1 MLGPE
6 LRTGR
11 NLGAGSV
18 SLTDRYDQLEEL
30 WNEAVREGQEI
41 IRQRQRERAAPPP
54 PPSSRTTQRTCTVPL
69 WIGRGGASTYAGSTT
84 VPCEER

>member
-18 SLTDRYDQLEEL
+18 YLTDRYDSD
-30 WNEAVREGQEI
+30 WDHYGRVRL
-41 IRQRQRERAAPPP
+41 
-54 PPSSRTTQRTCTVPL
+54 V
-69 WIGRGGASTYAGSTT
+69 
-84 VPCEER
+84 